1 MTKHFTRRFTVLPR
15 EERAALIDTK
25 EAGFRERLAR
35 ELEAVGP
42 ATKPPPSPRDRAK
55 PSGRWRTGKEHPMS
69 RAVRTPAGVFDSL
82 SQAGKAFDLS
92 RPQASRLARKRR
104 DGWSYVDVGS

>member
-1 MTKHFTRRFTVLPR
+1 
-15 EERAALIDTK
+15 
-25 EAGFRERLAR
+25 
-35 ELEAVGP
+35 
-42 ATKPPPSPRDRAK
+42 
-55 PSGRWRTGKEHPMS
+55 MS